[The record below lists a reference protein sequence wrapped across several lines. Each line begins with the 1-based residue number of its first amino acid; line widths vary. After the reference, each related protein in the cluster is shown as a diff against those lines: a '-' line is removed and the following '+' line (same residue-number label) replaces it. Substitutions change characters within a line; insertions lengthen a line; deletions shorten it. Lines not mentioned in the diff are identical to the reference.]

1 MTLIR
6 KNGNKIEIFRDEEDI
21 NREIFAE
28 LSEYYG
34 DHTDDLE
41 LAMSQ
46 QRVTEDNSVTGP
58 CGMIQVRF

>member
-6 KNGNKIEIFRDEEDI
+6 RTRTGRVEIFRDIEDV
-21 NREIFAE
+21 NRDIFAE

-34 DHTDDLE
+34 NHTDDLE

-46 QRVTEDNSVTGP
+46 QRVEEPDYL
-58 CGMIQVRF
+58 GMVRM

>member
-6 KNGNKIEIFRDEEDI
+6 RTRTGRVEIFRSIEDV
-21 NREIFAE
+21 NRDIFAE

-46 QRVTEDNSVTGP
+46 QRVEEPDYL
-58 CGMIQVRF
+58 GMVRM

>member
-6 KNGNKIEIFRDEEDI
+6 RTRTGRVEIFRSIEDV
-21 NREIFAE
+21 NRDIYEA

-41 LAMSQ
+41 LAMDQ
-46 QRVTEDNSVTGP
+46 QRITEPDYLGT
-58 CGMIQVRF
+58 VRM